1 MKYVILLTLFL
12 AGEASSIDFD
22 WALAMAISGDAH
34 HQLIVSEM
42 YESGTGGAPQSKSMA
57 LEFLERAAKQGN
69 PAHQLKLSLAF
80 SNGSLGIKNLFQAL
94 AWARKAAK
102 KGDISAM
109 LITASIL
116 SDEKFELYDKNE
128 SLTWLVK
135 AAEKSDDGTSK
146 SAQARFAQARAQF
159 LVGIRYETGDGVKE
173 NYSEA
178 LRLFKLAGNNGDE
191 FAQNKLGMVYYQGK
205 DVVENFAKSASW
217 YEKSA
222 KQGNPWA
229 QAGLS
234 GLYIIG
240 QGVEIDFVKAY
251 AWGLLAKAKGEN
263 VANWD
268 ILLTKVTTSQVNEAQ
283 ALAQKYQQ
291 LEKWEMKTFNIDR
304 LVVTSQSLRNND
316 CFAGGRHIFT
326 LEGEIGPDSSFA
338 MKELLS
344 DYISC
349 RDATL
354 STAAPIEVSLE
365 SGGGFLQDG
374 YELGRVFREQ
384 GVTTV
389 IKGDALC
396 ASSCA
401 IAFLGGKKRVVE
413 DSASILFHAPYSAHI
428 NSKGEK
434 ALTCDESKKGH
445 RALREYYVSM
455 TDLEY
460 GDRLF
465 NRTMKYCSADDGW
478 RVTGSDAAKLYGIS
492 NAE

>member
-1 MKYVILLTLFL
+1 MKYVILLTLLL

-22 WALAMAISGDAH
+22 WALAMAISGDVN

-42 YESGTGGAPQSKSMA
+42 YESGTGGAPKSQSTA
-57 LEFLERAAKQGN
+57 LYFLKLAAKQGN
-69 PAHQLKLSLAF
+69 PEHQLKLSRAF
-80 SNGSLGIKNLFQAL
+80 ALGNLGIQNPFLAL
-94 AWARKAAK
+94 HWARKAAEQ
-102 KGDISAM
+102 GDINAM
-109 LITASIL
+109 LVTAVLL
-116 SDEKFELYDKNE
+116 SDEQFELYDKNE

-135 AAEKSDDGTSK
+135 AAEKSDDGTHK
-146 SAQARFAQARAQF
+146 NAQARAQF
-159 LVGIRYETGDGVKE
+159 LLGIRYETGDGVKE

-178 LRLFKLAGNNGDE
+178 LRLWKLAGNNGDE
-191 FAQNKLGMVYYQGK
+191 FAQDRLGRVYYQGK
-205 DVVENFAKSASW
+205 GVVENFAKSASW

-222 KQGNPWA
+222 KQGVPFA
-229 QAGLS
+229 QADLS

-268 ILLTKVTTSQVNEAQ
+268 FLLTKVTTSQVNEAQ

-291 LEKWEMKTFNIDR
+291 LEKWEIKTFNIDR
-304 LVVTSQSLRNND
+304 LVGTSQSLKEHD

-354 STAAPIEVSLE
+354 STTAPIEVSLE

-434 ALTCDESKKGH
+434 ALTCDESNKGH
-445 RALREYYVSM
+445 RALREYYVAM

-460 GDRLF
+460 GGRLF
-465 NRTMKYCSADDGW
+465 DRTMKYCSAEDGW

-492 NAE
+492 YAE

>member
-12 AGEASSIDFD
+12 AGEASSLDFD
-22 WALAMAISGDAH
+22 RTFAMAISGDAL
-34 HQLIVSEM
+34 HQVIVSEM
-42 YESGTGGAPQSKSMA
+42 YESGIGGAPQSKFMA
-57 LEFLERAAKQGN
+57 LEFLIMAAKQGN
-69 PAHQLKLSLAF
+69 PKHQLKLSAAF
-80 SNGSLGIKNLFQAL
+80 GLGSLGIQNPFQAL
-94 AWARKAAK
+94 HWARKAAK
-102 KGDISAM
+102 QGDIEAM
-109 LITASIL
+109 LMTVLYL
-116 SDEKFELYDKNE
+116 SDEQFELYDKNE

-135 AAEKSDDGTSK
+135 AAEKSDDGTSR
-146 SAQARFAQARAQF
+146 SSRARAQY
-159 LVGIRYETGDGVKE
+159 LLGIRYEKGDGVKE

-178 LRLFKLAGNNGDE
+178 LRLFKLAGNNGDD
-191 FAQNKLGMVYYQGK
+191 FAQYSLGRVYYKGK
-205 DVVENFAKSASW
+205 GVVENFAKSASW

-229 QAGLS
+229 QADLS
-234 GLYIIG
+234 GLYITG

-268 ILLTKVTTSQVNEAQ
+268 FLLTKVTTSQVNEAQ

-291 LEKWEMKTFNIDR
+291 LEKWEIKTFNIDR

-316 CFAGGRHIFT
+316 CFFGAQHIFN

-344 DYISC
+344 NYDSC
-349 RDATL
+349 RDASL
-354 STAAPIEVSLE
+354 SIIAPIEVSLE
-365 SGGGFLQDG
+365 SGGGFLKDG

-389 IKGDALC
+389 IKEDTVC

-413 DSASILFHAPYSAHI
+413 DSASILLHAPYSLKI

-434 ALTCDESKKGH
+434 ALACDESKKGH

-492 NAE
+492 YTE